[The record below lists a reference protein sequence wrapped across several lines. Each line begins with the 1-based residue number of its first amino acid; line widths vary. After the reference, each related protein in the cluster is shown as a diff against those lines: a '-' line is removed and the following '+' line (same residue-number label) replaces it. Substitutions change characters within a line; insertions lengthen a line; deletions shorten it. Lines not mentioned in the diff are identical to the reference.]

1 MYEMGDLQQG
11 IRPMTFLYSLLP
23 PPDTIDTGHPL
34 LALA

>member
-11 IRPMTFLYSLLP
+11 IRPMTLSLFFIA
-23 PPDTIDTGHPL
+23 PPDTIDTGRPL